1 MAIDAL
7 NFHDLRRLAK
17 SRLPRGIFEYI
28 DRGTE
33 DEHGLRHLRNA
44 FEACRIEPHMLT
56 GGTQRSLAVELFGE
70 RYALPLV
77 AAPTAFTG
85 LVWHKGE
92 IALAHAAADA
102 NIAYC
107 AATEAVTS
115 LEEIAAASPRPVWFQ
130 LYLWEDQNL
139 WTQLLRNAWACG
151 VRTLVVTVDTP
162 VYANREFNQRNGF
175 GVPFRFSAKNMLDV
189 ATHPRWALQVMGR
202 YAASGSLPDFAN
214 YPAHYRHD
222 ILGRGPP
229 KKMRHMPG
237 LSWDHVDE
245 LRREWKGN
253 LVLKGILRSDDA
265 LRAAEHG
272 VDGIVVSSHGGR
284 NLDSAVAPIEV
295 LQRIAD
301 AVGDRMTILAD
312 SGVQRGSDVFKL
324 LAAGARAV
332 MIGRAFLYGT
342 AAGGKTGAAHAIHL
356 LGKELDTTMALSGS
370 PSLDAIGKARVTK
383 PFSKTTG

>member
-44 FEACRIEPHMLT
+44 FEACRLEPHMLT

-70 RYALPLV
+70 RYALPFV

-92 IALAHAAADA
+92 IALADAAADA

-115 LEEIAAASPRPVWFQ
+115 LDEIAAASPRPVWFQ

-139 WTQLLRNAWACG
+139 WRQLLRNAWSCG

-175 GVPFRFSAKNMLDV
+175 GVPFRFSPKNMLDV
-189 ATHPRWALQVMGR
+189 ATHPRWALQVLRR

-214 YPAHYRHD
+214 YPAEYRHN
-222 ILGRGPP
+222 ILGREPA

-245 LRREWKGN
+245 LRREWKGS
-253 LVLKGILRSDDA
+253 LVLKGILRPDDA
-265 LRAAEHG
+265 LQAAERG
-272 VDGIVVSSHGGR
+272 VDGIVVSSHGAR

-295 LQRIAD
+295 LRQIAD
-301 AVGDRMTILAD
+301 AVGGRMTILAD

-324 LAAGARAV
+324 IAAGAKAV

-342 AAGGKTGAAHAIHL
+342 AAGGKKGAARAIDL
-356 LGKELDTTMALSGS
+356 LGKELDTTMALSGRS
-370 PSLDAIGKARVTK
+370 SLEAIGRLNWN
-383 PFSKTTG
+383 